1 MAPTLRIP
9 AFRATVLRCLALA
22 GLAAAAALLANT
34 LAGPSRRLA
43 WTGAVATLP
52 IPLPAMAPRIEPPSP
67 PAPAPQPLAVQAAKA
82 LPPPPPA
89 PPTRP
94 MPAAARAAEPPVPP
108 TPVAANPIRE
118 ISGAEA
124 WLAFQSKAP
133 FLDARRSAEF
143 TEGHIAGAWCTP
155 LWEADLD
162 DRLIT
167 FKAARRPGP
176 DDPIVIYCS
185 GGDCHDSHLLAAK
198 LLKEGYYHL
207 LIYRD
212 GYPGWVAQGHPI
224 DKSRP

>member
-1 MAPTLRIP
+1 MASALRSTALRIL
-9 AFRATVLRCLALA
+9 VLAILA
-22 GLAAAAALLANT
+22 GAAALLANA

-43 WTGAVATLP
+43 WIGAIA
-52 IPLPAMAPRIEPPSP
+52 PLPAMAPRSAQPSP
-67 PAPAPQPLAVQAAKA
+67 PEPAPQPLAVQEAKTLPPARPAPPLKTTTAAAKA
-82 LPPPPPA
+82 PEPPA
-89 PPTRP
+89 PPP
-94 MPAAARAAEPPVPP
+94 
-108 TPVAANPIRE
+108 PVAAGPIRE
-118 ISGAEA
+118 VSGPEA

-133 FLDARRSAEF
+133 FLDARRSAEY

-155 LWEADLD
+155 VWEADLD
-162 DRLIT
+162 DRLIS